1 MDEGRKIERS
11 QPAGRAAGE
20 ERRTPLD
27 RNGAAGTEEGLNLLA
42 YWWVVRRRYRTV
54 LATFFS
60 LLFVVLIGTLL
71 LKPIY
76 RAEALLEIA
85 KEDPDIPTV
94 GELFALGD
102 VSPAHLE
109 TQYKILQSTS
119 LARTVIEQLN
129 LSKLPEFNP
138 PSLWPWSKRKD
149 SKLYGQNPAARSL
162 AGIKPDRK
170 TYQKTLENFM
180 ERLSVSPVRRSRLIQ
195 VSFESYD
202 AELAARV
209 VNTLTA
215 NFIEQDLEARSLAAQ
230 EAFEWLT
237 GQLASAKARLEKSEE
252 ELQAYVRKNG
262 LQFLDAESS
271 SENIVNR
278 RLSQLQAE
286 LASAERARHEKESFY
301 GLVEAGDYGSLP
313 RLYQNAVLED
323 LLTIQLAGLK
333 RELAQLTATSSPE
346 APQVKRIQSQIDETE
361 KLLARERERVIE
373 RITSDYR
380 AAVRRE
386 ELVGQAFEEEQV
398 RARRISEK
406 LVQYNILR
414 REVETNKSLYTGL
427 LGNLRRTAVSA
438 DWSAS
443 SIRIVDS
450 AEPPWKP
457 TRPRI
462 LLNLALAAVLGLGL
476 GVGGA
481 FLQEYAAGDSGRVEL
496 SDRIQSS

>member
-1 MDEGRKIERS
+1 M
-11 QPAGRAAGE
+11 
-20 ERRTPLD
+20 
-27 RNGAAGTEEGLNLLA
+27 
-42 YWWVVRRRYRTV
+42 
-54 LATFFS
+54 
-60 LLFVVLIGTLL
+60 LIGTLI

-85 KEDPDIPTV
+85 EEDPDIPTV
-94 GELFALGD
+94 GELFALRD

-138 PSLWPWSKRKD
+138 PSLWPWSKRKG
-149 SKLYGQNPAARSL
+149 SKLYGQNPAASSL
-162 AGIKPDRK
+162 AGIEPDRK

-195 VSFESYD
+195 VSFESND

-209 VNTLTA
+209 VDTLTA
-215 NFIEQDLEARSLAAQ
+215 NFVEQDLEARSLAAQ
-230 EAFEWLT
+230 KALEWLS
-237 GQLASAKARLEKSEE
+237 GQLVSVKARLEKSEK
-252 ELQAYVRKNG
+252 ELQKYVRENG
-262 LQFLDAESS
+262 LLFFEAEKSDP
-271 SENIVNR
+271 ENIINQ
-278 RLSQLQAE
+278 RLRQLQAE
-286 LASAERARHEKESFY
+286 LTRAEADRYQEESLY
-301 GLVEAGDYGSLP
+301 RLVEAGDYGSLP
-313 RLYQNAVLED
+313 RLYQNSVLED
-323 LLTIQLAGLK
+323 LLTIQLAGLN
-333 RELAQLTATSSPE
+333 RELEQLTATSP
-346 APQVKRIQSQIDETE
+346 PDDPKVKRIQSQIEEIDSI
-361 KLLARERERVIE
+361 LARERERVVE

-386 ELVGQAFEEEQV
+386 DLVGQAFEEQQV

-406 LVQYNILR
+406 LVQYNILK
-414 REVETNKSLYTGL
+414 REVEINKSLYTGL
-427 LGNLRRTAVSA
+427 LDNLRRTAVSV